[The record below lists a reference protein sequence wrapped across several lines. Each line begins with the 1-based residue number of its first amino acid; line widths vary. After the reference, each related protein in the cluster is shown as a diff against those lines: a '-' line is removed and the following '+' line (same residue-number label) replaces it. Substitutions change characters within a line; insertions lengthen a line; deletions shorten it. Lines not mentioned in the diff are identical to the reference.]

1 MKAGGELFK
10 RRGSGGGVS
19 ERVREWGDSCLVR
32 YFDQVFKDFTS
43 VQLQLLIKKVYQSGA
58 KSYN

>member
-32 YFDQVFKDFTS
+32 YFDQVFKDFSPTTAIDKES
-43 VQLQLLIKKVYQSGA
+43 VPERC
-58 KSYN
+58 